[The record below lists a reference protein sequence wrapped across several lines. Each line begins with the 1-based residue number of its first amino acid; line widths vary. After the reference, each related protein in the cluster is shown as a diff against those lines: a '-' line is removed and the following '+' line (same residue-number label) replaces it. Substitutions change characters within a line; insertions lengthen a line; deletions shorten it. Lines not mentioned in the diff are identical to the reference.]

1 MKSFK
6 QYLTESKKEY
16 KFRIKYAGTLTDS
29 QLDRIEL
36 ALGKYS
42 VIDMSKPKVT
52 PIQEHPMDFQTL
64 KNSEVSLIDVTVNYP
79 STPEIIRNELQEYAA
94 LHGSYLLVMNA
105 DHPEEIA
112 REEDAKL
119 PDDQEYKP
127 LLDSEYEDKKQD
139 ATFGD
144 EYNANM
150 LKELE
155 RGTPDIE
162 IAKKEKQG

>member
-29 QLDRIEL
+29 QIDRIEM

-42 VIDMSKPKVT
+42 VLDMSKPKTT

-64 KNSEVSLIDVTVNYP
+64 KNSEVSIVDVTVDYP
-79 STPEIIRNELQEYAA
+79 STVQVLRNELTEYAGIP
-94 LHGSYLLVMNA
+94 GSHLVVINA
-105 DHPEEIA
+105 DHPEEVA
-112 REEDAKL
+112 REENAKKG
-119 PDDQEYKP
+119 DEEYEA
-127 LLDSEYEDKKQD
+127 LLDSDLPESKDEP
-139 ATFGD
+139 TFGD
-144 EYNANM
+144 EYNENM

-155 RGTPDIE
+155 RGTPEIE
-162 IAKKEKQG
+162 IAKKD

>member
-1 MKSFK
+1 M
-6 QYLTESKKEY
+6 T
-16 KFRIKYAGTLTDS
+16 
-29 QLDRIEL
+29 
-36 ALGKYS
+36 
-42 VIDMSKPKVT
+42 KPKVT

-64 KNSEVSLIDVTVNYP
+64 KNSEVSMIDVSVNYP
-79 STPEIIRNELQEYAA
+79 STSEIIRNELQEFAA
-94 LHGSYLLVMNA
+94 ISGAHLLVMNA

-112 REEDAKL
+112 REEAAKI

-155 RGTPDIE
+155 RGTPEIE

>member
-42 VIDMSKPKVT
+42 VVDMSKPKVT

-79 STPEIIRNELQEYAA
+79 STSEIIRNELQEYAA
-94 LHGSYLLVMNA
+94 IHGSHLLVMNA
-105 DHPEEIA
+105 EHPEEIE
-112 REEDAKL
+112 REEAAKV